1 MYPFQRAPRYHS
13 HSSDIVNNL
22 IVYIEPERYYE
33 PYYDISG
40 NCSSRS
46 RSRSPRSRSPG
57 SRGSGSRSPRGRR

>member
-22 IVYIEPERYYE
+22 IVHIEPEHYYG
-33 PYYDISG
+33 PFYDSSG

-46 RSRSPRSRSPG
+46 RSPSP
-57 SRGSGSRSPRGRR
+57 GSRSPRGRR